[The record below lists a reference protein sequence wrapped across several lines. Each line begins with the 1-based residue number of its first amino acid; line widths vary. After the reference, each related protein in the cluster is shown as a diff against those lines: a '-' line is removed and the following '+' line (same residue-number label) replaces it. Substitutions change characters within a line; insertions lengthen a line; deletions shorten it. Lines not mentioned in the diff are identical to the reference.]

1 MVSTAAALDHH
12 APMDNAYRSQPR
24 TTGRR
29 SLVAAICIAITLF
42 LYVLSPAPR
51 LEAASTGP
59 LQKIQTSPEQHRE
72 PPEMHAQ
79 EQSQEQPQE
88 QPQDSQ
94 PSPISHLE
102 SPKCSVKKVS
112 MLYGAHK
119 FVQLE
124 KALEN
129 HQQHCTRW
137 GCELESLDRDLT
149 DRKLYSKHY
158 FLISKMLEELA
169 KPEEERQKWLL

>member
-1 MVSTAAALDHH
+1 MVSLAAALDHH
-12 APMDNAYRSQPR
+12 APMDTTYRSQSR

-29 SLVAAICIAITLF
+29 SLVAAICIATALF
-42 LYVLSPAPR
+42 LYVLSPAPQ
-51 LEAASTGP
+51 LEVASTGP
-59 LQKIQTSPEQHRE
+59 LQMIQTSTEQHQE
-72 PPEMHAQ
+72 LPETHAQ
-79 EQSQEQPQE
+79 EQSHEHPQE
-88 QPQDSQ
+88 QLQDSQ
-94 PSPISHLE
+94 PSPAWHLE

-124 KALEN
+124 NALEN
-129 HQQHCTRW
+129 HQEHCTRW